1 MLKYT
6 PITPLWFCLLRAD
19 RFILDLEGTPGQ
31 RLGCRNMIG
40 HTDERAI
47 YHIRIRG
54 HLDESWSDNL
64 SGMRI
69 TPAPEKE
76 GTRETLLSGELAD
89 QAALMGVLNT
99 LYDMGFSLI
108 SVELD

>member
-1 MLKYT
+1 M
-6 PITPLWFCLLRAD
+6 
-19 RFILDLEGTPGQ
+19 
-31 RLGCRNMIG
+31 NMVLQA
-40 HTDERAI
+40 DERAI

-54 HLDESWSDNL
+54 LLDESWSDNL

-69 TPAPEKE
+69 SSVKKAA
-76 GTRETLLSGELAD
+76 GSRETLLTGELTD

-108 SVELD
+108 SVAKVAQ